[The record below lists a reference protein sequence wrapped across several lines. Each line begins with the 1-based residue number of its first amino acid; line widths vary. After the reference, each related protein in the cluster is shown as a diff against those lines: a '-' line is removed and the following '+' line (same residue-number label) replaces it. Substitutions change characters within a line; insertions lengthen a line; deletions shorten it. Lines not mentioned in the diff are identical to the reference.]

1 MLLGGTASPKPS
13 IISFAP
19 FRLSSSSRWS
29 HSMSTPGI
37 AWASDA
43 LTLPR
48 PILQLQWNR
57 YARRSLRRV
66 AVTSTLAPASRKALM
81 NAVALALNGSARS
94 STDELF
100 CACALAHPT
109 QKLPLLV
116 LAMTVVPLFNDAGA
130 GATAPARAHTSTL
143 GLVDGR
149 AQAHPWSDRSS
160 APVVKGA
167 PLQTPCA
174 LRHAPRGASHGI
186 AAACFASKASI
197 SRAYSRVRAISSWPR
212 SNACLRKGSTWKW
225 CELPSGAVRVWLERS
240 TEMVV
245 PGRSWSWRRNSA
257 ATPAGS
263 TTASTPFLKQFSKK
277 MSPNDGPMTQ
287 RNPAPISA
295 HTADSRDEPQP
306 KFSAVTRMCAPR

>member
-116 LAMTVVPLFNDAGA
+116 FAMTAASRFYGARAVA
-130 GATAPARAHTSTL
+130 GATAPAARRTRHFRFGRRSGTSPP
-143 GLVDGR
+143 VVR
-149 AQAHPWSDRSS
+149 PVFAQM
-160 APVVKGA
+160 VKGA
-167 PLQTPCA
+167 LLRTPRA
-174 LRHAPRGASHGI
+174 PRHVPRGASHG
-186 AAACFASKASI
+186 
-197 SRAYSRVRAISSWPR
+197 
-212 SNACLRKGSTWKW
+212 
-225 CELPSGAVRVWLERS
+225 
-240 TEMVV
+240 
-245 PGRSWSWRRNSA
+245 
-257 ATPAGS
+257 
-263 TTASTPFLKQFSKK
+263 
-277 MSPNDGPMTQ
+277 
-287 RNPAPISA
+287 
-295 HTADSRDEPQP
+295 
-306 KFSAVTRMCAPR
+306 